1 MTDTELNQ
9 QDNHRVTIGP
19 RFCGP
24 PTSGNGG
31 YSCGLLGHAL
41 GGCVEVTLLKPP
53 PLEVVL
59 RIEHDDEGAQL
70 LHDETEIAKAR
81 PAELDLAIPS
91 APSFEEAVTLSSK
104 FAGFEAHAFP
114 TCFVCGP
121 ERDQG
126 DGLCIFPGRASP
138 EAPVAAAWTPDAS
151 LCDDEG
157 LVLPEIVWSALDC
170 PGYFAIAEVGE
181 TAVLGRMTASINK
194 RPRGGE
200 PCVVLGW
207 AIGRDGR
214 KLHAGTA
221 LFGPGHALYASAK
234 QTWIKLS

>member
-1 MTDTELNQ
+1 M
-9 QDNHRVTIGP
+9 
-19 RFCGP
+19 
-24 PTSGNGG
+24 
-31 YSCGLLGHAL
+31 
-41 GGCVEVTLLKPP
+41 EVTLLKPP

-70 LHDETEIAKAR
+70 LHDEAEIAKAR

-138 EAPVAAAWTPDAS
+138 EAPVAAAWTP
-151 LCDDEG
+151 
-157 LVLPEIVWSALDC
+157 
-170 PGYFAIAEVGE
+170 
-181 TAVLGRMTASINK
+181 
-194 RPRGGE
+194 
-200 PCVVLGW
+200 
-207 AIGRDGR
+207 
-214 KLHAGTA
+214 
-221 LFGPGHALYASAK
+221 
-234 QTWIKLS
+234 